1 MVVFEV
7 SSRIEVGNVSSGV
20 GGDGRNVGNSLQ

>member
-20 GGDGRNVGNSLQ
+20 GDGRNVENSLQ